1 MMAHHGPSRDAQVKV
16 ERIENPMLWKQ
27 YWHRKREI
35 ADVYKTHHGRSACRP
50 LNPAATPL
58 GPSSVLD
65 PDRSVDHPQICT
77 DLHEA
82 ERWACGWGAGCWT
95 TR

>member
-65 PDRSVDHPQICT
+65 PDRSGPSGPSA
-77 DLHEA
+77 DLHRFA
-82 ERWACGWGAGCWT
+82 RG
-95 TR
+95 